1 MRRGF
6 LIAAL
11 GLGLAAAPSAQAR
24 VFVVTGHGWGHGV
37 GMSQWGAEGLAQH
50 GWSYEQILAH
60 YYSNT
65 SLQHVKPSNVRVLLV
80 ERRAHITVS
89 SKRPFRV
96 VDARGRSRAVK
107 ARGLV
112 FGPKLLGL
120 RPPLRFIPGTA
131 PLALNG
137 AGYRGALVVRRAGSR
152 LNVINELPL
161 ERYLRGVV
169 PWEMPWRWRR
179 AALAAQ
185 AVAARSYALATLEP
199 GAAWDLVSDTR
210 DQMYG
215 GIRAEKPSTTRAI
228 DATAGQIVTWR
239 GKVALTY
246 YSSTS
251 GGRTESVHDA
261 WGRTLP
267 YLQSVL
273 DPYDAISPHHSW
285 GPWHFSA
292 RTLARRLGVPSIA
305 SIVERRNG
313 SGRVAEVA
321 LRWPGGKRVLD
332 ADTVKTALRLPST
345 WFSLDRLGARR
356 TVPAEKGIAKLPP
369 LPPPGRFIVMLASGP
384 VAAGK
389 LHAPAGAR
397 VGRSDDLGTGLRPGY
412 WVVYTGRYATRAEAA
427 RVASRHPGALV
438 RALF

>member
-1 MRRGF
+1 
-6 LIAAL
+6 
-11 GLGLAAAPSAQAR
+11 
-24 VFVVTGHGWGHGV
+24 
-37 GMSQWGAEGLAQH
+37 
-50 GWSYEQILAH
+50 
-60 YYSNT
+60 
-65 SLQHVKPSNVRVLLV
+65 
-80 ERRAHITVS
+80 
-89 SKRPFRV
+89 
-96 VDARGRSRAVK
+96 
-107 ARGLV
+107 
-112 FGPKLLGL
+112 
-120 RPPLRFIPGTA
+120 
-131 PLALNG
+131 
-137 AGYRGALVVRRAGSR
+137 
-152 LNVINELPL
+152 
-161 ERYLRGVV
+161 
-169 PWEMPWRWRR
+169 
-179 AALAAQ
+179 
-185 AVAARSYALATLEP
+185 
-199 GAAWDLVSDTR
+199 
-210 DQMYG
+210 MYG

-356 TVPAEKGIAKLPP
+356 TEPAEKGIATPPP

-412 WVVYTGRYATRAEAA
+412 WVVFTGRYATRAEAA